1 MNAVPLIEIDD
12 VSKRF
17 GGLKALDSV
26 NMSLAPRKLH
36 AIIGPNGAGKTT
48 LFNVITGTL
57 PASSGRIRFQGQD
70 ITEETVHAISRL
82 GLARTLQ
89 IKSVFSNLT
98 VRENLWIAAQSRD
111 GVFAPFKN
119 WRRCRRANERAD
131 QVLEEL
137 GLVNLADQT
146 AANLSYGD
154 LALLEIGLAAATDPR
169 LMLLDEPICG
179 MGPAE
184 TEQTVAK
191 IKEIAQRI
199 EIIIIEHDI
208 EVVFNIADEITV
220 MTNGY
225 VLATGTPDEISS
237 HPEVRAAYL
246 GEDDDDA

>member
-1 MNAVPLIEIDD
+1 MNAVPLLEIDY
-12 VSKRF
+12 VTKRF
-17 GGLKALDSV
+17 GGLSALDGT
-26 NMSLAPRKLH
+26 NMSLATRKLH

-48 LFNVITGTL
+48 LFNVVTGTL
-57 PASSGRIRFQGQD
+57 SATSGRIRFLGQD
-70 ITEETVHAISRL
+70 ITGKSVHEISQR

-111 GVFAPFKN
+111 GVFAPFRS
-119 WRRCRRANERAD
+119 WRKCHRSNDRAD

-137 GLVNLADQT
+137 ELVHLADQK

-191 IKEIAQRI
+191 IQELAERI
-199 EIIIIEHDI
+199 EIVIIEHDI
-208 EVVFNIADEITV
+208 EVVFNIADQITV
-220 MTNGY
+220 MANGA
-225 VLATGTPDEISS
+225 VLASGTPDEISR

-246 GEDDDDA
+246 GEEDEDA

>member
-1 MNAVPLIEIDD
+1 MNAVPLLEIDD
-12 VSKRF
+12 VRKTF
-17 GGLKALDSV
+17 GGLSALDGV
-26 NMSLAPRKLH
+26 NMALAPRKLH

-48 LFNVITGTL
+48 LFNVISGTL
-57 PASSGRIRFQGQD
+57 SATGGRIRFLGED
-70 ITEETVHAISRL
+70 ITGESVHGISKR

-111 GVFAPFKN
+111 GVFVPFMS
-119 WRRCRRANERAD
+119 WRKCRRSNERAD
-131 QVLEEL
+131 QVLDEL
-137 GLVNLADQT
+137 GLDHLADQK

-154 LALLEIGLAAATDPR
+154 LALLEIGLAVATDPR
-169 LMLLDEPICG
+169 LLLLDEPICG

-191 IKEIAQRI
+191 IQELAGRI

-220 MTNGY
+220 MANGA
-225 VLATGTPDEISS
+225 VLASGTPDEISNHS
-237 HPEVRAAYL
+237 EVRAAYL

>member
-1 MNAVPLIEIDD
+1 MNAAPLLEVND
-12 VSKRF
+12 VVKQF
-17 GGLKALDSV
+17 GGLRALDGV

-57 PASSGRIRFQGQD
+57 SATSGCIRFLGQD
-70 ITEETVHAISRL
+70 ITKDSVHRISKL
-82 GLARTLQ
+82 GLSRTLQ
-89 IKSVFSNLT
+89 IKSVFTNLT

-111 GVFAPFKN
+111 GVFAPFSD
-119 WRRCRRANERAD
+119 WRKCHRANERANT
-131 QVLEEL
+131 VLEEL
-137 GLVNLADQT
+137 GLGDLAQQK

-154 LALLEIGLAAATDPR
+154 LALLELGLAVATDPK
-169 LMLLDEPICG
+169 LILLDEPICG

-191 IKEIAQRI
+191 IQELAERI

-220 MTNGY
+220 MANGA
-225 VLATGTPDEISS
+225 VLARGTPDEISK
-237 HPEVRAAYL
+237 HPEVRTAYL
-246 GEDDDDA
+246 GDDEDA